1 MEGAI
6 EKKRLPHGLLFLGP
20 ANAGQRKT
28 ALELTKA
35 VFCENKNGWES
46 CGACAHCKQVD
57 QESHPDLVIL
67 EPEED
72 SRVIKIEEIRD
83 LIARANLKPFSANAK
98 VFMIARAECMNE
110 AAQNAL
116 LKTLEEPAGKAHFIL
131 ISSNPEG
138 LLATIRSRLQT
149 LYFLPVRP
157 EEALDPAEEELKRQ
171 ILEYVRGGAERGTRP
186 PDFAKAER
194 EAIGRIFDGVI
205 EFLRDALLLRAGAE
219 EFLFSSGGRLQK
231 EELARRWDEEALG
244 SRIEL
249 FAEFKEKI
257 TEGNINLKIALAVL
271 WDKLS
276 D

>member
-1 MEGAI
+1 LESAI

-28 ALELTKA
+28 ALELAKA
-35 VFCENKNGWES
+35 VFCENKNGLES
-46 CGACAHCKQVD
+46 CGVCAHCKQVD
-57 QESHPDLVIL
+57 QESHPDLTIL

-83 LIARANLKPFSANAK
+83 LIAKANLKPFSANSK
-98 VFMIARAECMNE
+98 IFMIARAECMNDV
-110 AAQNAL
+110 AQNAL

-131 ISSNPEG
+131 ISSSPEG
-138 LLATIRSRLQT
+138 LLATIRSRLQS
-149 LYFLPVRP
+149 LYFLPVRL

-171 ILEYVRGGAERGTRP
+171 ILEYVRDGAERGARP

-194 EAIGRIFDGVI
+194 ETIGRIFDGVI

-219 EFLFSSGGRLQK
+219 ELLFSSGGRLQK
-231 EELARRWDEEALG
+231 EELARQWDEETLG
-244 SRIEL
+244 DRIEL

-276 D
+276 